1 MKQQIPDIL
10 FVIMLMVV
18 ILVSVYV
25 SQLEFNAKEQA
36 IQQLSL
42 QELFESRI
50 DIIEYDGH
58 EYILYRTQDPS
69 TSGICHKAS
78 CKYCNPTKAESE

>member
-1 MKQQIPDIL
+1 MVMVFVGVYSSQHEFDI
-10 FVIMLMVV
+10 
-18 ILVSVYV
+18 
-25 SQLEFNAKEQA
+25 KEQA

-42 QELFESRI
+42 QELFESRV